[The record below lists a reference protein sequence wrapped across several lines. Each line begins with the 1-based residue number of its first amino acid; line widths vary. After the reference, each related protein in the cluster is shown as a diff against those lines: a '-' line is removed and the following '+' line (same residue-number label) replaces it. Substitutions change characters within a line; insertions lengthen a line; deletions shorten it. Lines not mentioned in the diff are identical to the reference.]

1 MRIND
6 LFLNFEKRRNIE
18 KEKKMKIAQ
27 RALEFIKPGEEI
39 FLGAGTTVSFVGEML
54 AQSPSHFMLKIWTNN
69 IFILNLYL
77 KEYEKFF
84 TQNFVG
90 IVSGEIS
97 RKNLSI
103 VNIYLPFKKIEKVII
118 GTPGFS
124 LRGLTSDDAY
134 TVQQI
139 EHLIKKAEKIIIL
152 ADDTKIGR
160 ECTYQ
165 TRNMRMIRLDLKK
178 NKEYILITNT
188 SSSKIFQSTI
198 NKFKEM
204 GIKVFL
210 I

>member
-1 MRIND
+1 
-6 LFLNFEKRRNIE
+6 
-18 KEKKMKIAQ
+18 
-27 RALEFIKPGEEI
+27 
-39 FLGAGTTVSFVGEML
+39 
-54 AQSPSHFMLKIWTNN
+54 
-69 IFILNLYL
+69 L

-165 TRNMRMIRLDLKK
+165 TRSLRMIKLDLKK

>member
-1 MRIND
+1 MRIKD

-27 RALEFIKPGEEI
+27 KALEFIKPGEEI

-124 LRGLTSDDAY
+124 LKGLTSDDAY